1 MQDCQHQ
8 ITQKLINTEKGSVEE
23 HRFDKRHSC
32 RILDK
37 TVAPP
42 IPNFSLT
49 ILQAKLYQLPTRKP
63 RGCTRQKTNSS
74 NAGSLSLYMC
84 YAVSK
89 VAYGRE
95 ASPEKGI
102 SRQLPGPCPQS

>member
-8 ITQKLINTEKGSVEE
+8 ITQKLINTEKE
-23 HRFDKRHSC
+23 
-32 RILDK
+32 ILDK

-63 RGCTRQKTNSS
+63 RDCTRQKTNSS

-89 VAYGRE
+89 DTDPVAYGRE
-95 ASPEKGI
+95 ASLEKGI
-102 SRQLPGPCPQS
+102 SRQLPRSVSSIMTSYFTR